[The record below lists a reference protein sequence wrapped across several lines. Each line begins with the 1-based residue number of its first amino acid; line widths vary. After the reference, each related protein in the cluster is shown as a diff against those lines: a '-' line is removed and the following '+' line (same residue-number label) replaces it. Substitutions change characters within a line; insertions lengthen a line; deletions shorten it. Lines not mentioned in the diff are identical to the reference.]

1 MYLPK
6 TLFSIASI
14 VALSL
19 VSVSAQDVN
28 PKFVT
33 KCVTPGTVAL
43 TFDDGPSPANT
54 PKLLGYLA
62 KAKVPATFYV
72 LGVNVVAPGGAD
84 TLKATFDAGHAI
96 ALHSKTHADM
106 NTKTPAQVLEEFTS
120 NIKAVET
127 VIGKKPAIARPP
139 LGNCNQACSDVL
151 IGKLGLTITQWNCDS
166 NDWRYETV
174 VADQPKTLSNI
185 ADIINPSNPKTDS
198 FITLQH
204 DIKDYSV
211 DYVPQIIELISA
223 KGYKFVTIEECL
235 GGKIPA
241 YSNGGGAPAPAANP
255 APAAAPASEPAPAP
269 ASAPYAQE
277 PSPSTVPGT
286 SSASKLTSS
295 TFGLTLIGLALSLLY

>member
-19 VSVSAQDVN
+19 ASVSAQDVN
-28 PKFVT
+28 PKFIT
-33 KCVTPGTVAL
+33 KCVAPGTVAL
-43 TFDDGPSPANT
+43 TFDDGPSPAFT
-54 PKLLGYLA
+54 PKLLGHLA
-62 KAKVPATFYV
+62 KAKVFATFYV

-84 TLKATFDAGHAI
+84 TLKATFDAGHTI
-96 ALHSKTHADM
+96 ALHSNTHADM
-106 NTKTPAQVLEEFTS
+106 NTKTPAQVEEEFLT

-139 LGNCNQACSDVL
+139 LGNCNEACAKVMD
-151 IGKLGLTITQWNCDS
+151 KLGLTITQWNCDS
-166 NDWRYETV
+166 NDWRYDGV
-174 VADQPKTLSNI
+174 AADQPKTLSNI
-185 ADIINPSNPKTDS
+185 AAIINPSNPKTDS

-204 DIKDYSV
+204 DIKGYSV
-211 DYVPQIIELISA
+211 DYVPQIIELIAA

-241 YSNGGGAPAPAANP
+241 YSNGGGGAPAPAANP
-255 APAAAPASEPAPAP
+255 APAPAAAPAT
-269 ASAPYAQE
+269 APYAQE
-277 PSPSTVPGT
+277 PSPSVVPGT
-286 SSASKLTSS
+286 NSASKLTSS